1 MEILPLVSVI
11 VPAYNVEQYVFQCLE
26 SLRKQTYSNVEV
38 VIVNDGSKDRT
49 PEIAKEY
56 AESHQNFVFVHQENQ
71 GSGVARNTGIQHA
84 KGDFFVFVDPDDWV
98 DEDYVNRLVK
108 AQQESDAD
116 LVVSGA
122 TEHHYGGDDTNTAR
136 KVLRKSQDCSYE
148 GKESVRGVYLQF
160 LNGGLVNGP
169 WGKLFKASIIREH
182 NVSFPDYRRSQDIV
196 FNYRF
201 YNHISSLRCIESY
214 GYNYRVFHS
223 KVASKVLPDYYRILN
238 TIYSDVKKMCLSWN
252 EKIDL
257 TPLSN
262 FVMIRM
268 YGHLMGRVANNLEL
282 KTVMEDSTV
291 IEIADTAVVRNLH
304 VRICQI
310 LLKMKCA
317 FLLKCFLKLVIM
329 IKNKS
334 L

>member
-1 MEILPLVSVI
+1 MEMLPLVSVI
-11 VPAYNVEQYVFQCLE
+11 VPAYNVEQYILQCLE
-26 SLRKQTYSNVEV
+26 SLRKQAYSNVEV
-38 VIVNDGSKDRT
+38 VVVNDGSKDRT

-56 AESHQNFVFVHQENQ
+56 VEAHPNFIFVHQENQ

-84 KGDFFVFVDPDDWV
+84 KGDFLAFVDPDDWV
-98 DEDYVNRLVK
+98 DEDYVDRLVK
-108 AQQESDAD
+108 AQLESDAD

-122 TEHHYGGDDTNTAR
+122 TEHHYGGDENKAVKQR
-136 KVLRKSQDCSYE
+136 LRKSYDCSYAN
-148 GKESVRGVYLQF
+148 KEEARRVYLQL
-160 LNGGLVNGP
+160 LNAGLVNGP
-169 WGKLFKASIIREH
+169 WGKLFRTSILKNE
-182 NVSFPDYRRSQDIV
+182 NVWFPDFRRSQDIV
-196 FNYRF
+196 FNYR
-201 YNHISSLRCIESY
+201 YYQHLSSLRVIDYY

-223 KVASKVLPDYYRILN
+223 KAASKVLSDYYRILN

-257 TPLSN
+257 VPLSN

-268 YGHLMGRVANNLEL
+268 YGHLIGRVANNLEL
-282 KTVMEDSTV
+282 KTVMEDPTV
-291 IEIADTAVVRNLH
+291 IEIADTAIVKTMH

-317 FLLKCFLKLVIM
+317 LLLKWFLKLVIM